1 MLARGT
7 PFTDCDAAGVQ
18 FRNPG
23 GDYMMRFNWR
33 IQIAAASL
41 VLGFIAV
48 PAGADDSNLAPAIP
62 AELAAP
68 ADTAAP
74 AASPTETA
82 PTTEALPPATA
93 ESAPATDIPPSGNA
107 PAISDQ
113 SPGGELAPQCDP
125 GFHPLAPLRQFHPL
139 APLRERFAACHTA
152 PATFPGYDGEPRCVG
167 LPAVRQA
174 CYAQQPLAGPPQLVE
189 QPGQDAGP
197 PVEGSA
203 EPLSSAPLAA
213 CDADPA
219 TTWFGGADYYL
230 IRPHQTYDSA
240 FEIAPNGA
248 TGPSVQNVNF
258 NPSFA
263 SAVRVFAGY
272 ETSCDEAL
280 RFSYTYMFNDTLRSA
295 SVPDGSSILSPLGA
309 TLFPGDSIVA
319 TEHLLL
325 NAWDLEDVKKL
336 NLPWCNCNGGCSDCP
351 RWDVRWS
358 WGVRLVQI
366 DESILNEAFGPD
378 AGIFTQKS
386 TFVGVGPR
394 LGIDVHR
401 QIGHSR
407 VSAYVAADA
416 ALLVGEQD
424 TTGTNTPTG
433 TKGVQALPNFDVQLG
448 LSWKPTCHLNI
459 TTGYLFETFG
469 DATQLSEAA
478 NLALVAP
485 PQASTLSYDGFFF
498 RGEFSY

>member
-1 MLARGT
+1 
-7 PFTDCDAAGVQ
+7 
-18 FRNPG
+18 
-23 GDYMMRFNWR
+23 MMRFNWR

-41 VLGFIAV
+41 VLGFIAG
-48 PAGADDSNLAPAIP
+48 PAGADDSNLAPTAP
-62 AELAAP
+62 AAVAAP
-68 ADTAAP
+68 AEAAP
-74 AASPTETA
+74 VDAAAQAANA
-82 PTTEALPPATA
+82 PTVEALPPATA
-93 ESAPATDIPPSGNA
+93 EAVPATDAPPPGNA
-107 PAISDQ
+107 PAIADQ
-113 SPGGELAPQCDP
+113 LPGGESAPQCGT

-139 APLRERFAACHTA
+139 APLRERFAECHTA
-152 PATFPGYDGEPRCVG
+152 PAAFPGYDGEPRCVG

-174 CYAQQPLAGPPQLVE
+174 CYAQQPLAAPPQTVE
-189 QPGQDAGP
+189 ADAGP

-203 EPLSSAPLAA
+203 EPLSSAPLAD
-213 CDADPA
+213 CCADPSA
-219 TTWFGGADYYL
+219 TWFGGADYYL

-240 FEIAPNGA
+240 YEIAPNGA

-258 NPSFA
+258 NPSFGN
-263 SAVRVFAGY
+263 AVRVFAGY
-272 ETSCDEAL
+272 DTSCDEAL

-295 SVPDGSSILSPLGA
+295 SVPTGSSILSPLGA
-309 TLFPGDSIVA
+309 TLFPGDSIIA

-325 NAWDLEDVKKL
+325 NAWDLEDVRKL
-336 NLPWCNCNGGCSDCP
+336 NLPCCKCAGGCSDCP
-351 RWDVRWS
+351 RWDVSWS

-366 DESILNEAFGPD
+366 DESILNSALGPD
-378 AGIFTQKS
+378 AGVFTQRS
-386 TFVGVGPR
+386 AFVGVGPR

-401 QIGHSR
+401 QIGHSH

-424 TTGTNTPTG
+424 TTGTNTPAG